1 MGKDVVMKKI
11 INTCSVLCGITALL
25 SLVMG
30 IRVLTGGSF
39 FIGLRIFSMA
49 ENGTFF
55 SFIGNLLGV
64 AISCLGFG
72 ALALYGFGSSQNAKR
87 NGFIYGLIMTGICLI
102 SMIAAIIG
110 RSFTIGDLFIAA
122 LPAVYTFAVLKS
134 A

>member
-1 MGKDVVMKKI
+1 MKKV
-11 INTCSVLCGITALL
+11 INACSVLCGVTALL

-30 IRVLTGGSF
+30 IRVLTGGNF

-49 ENGTFF
+49 ENGTFIG
-55 SFIGNLLGV
+55 FIGNLLGV
-64 AISCLGFG
+64 AVSCLGFG
-72 ALALYGFGSSQNAKR
+72 ALAVYGFGSSQNAKR
-87 NGFIYGLIMTGICLI
+87 SGFIYGLIMTGICLV
-102 SMIAAIIG
+102 SMIAAVIG

>member
-1 MGKDVVMKKI
+1 MKKVI
-11 INTCSVLCGITALL
+11 SICSVLCGITALL

-30 IRVLTGGSF
+30 IRVLTGGNF

-49 ENGTFF
+49 ESGTFIG
-55 SFIGNLLGV
+55 FIGNLLGIAV
-64 AISCLGFG
+64 SCLGFG
-72 ALALYGFGSSQNAKR
+72 ILAVCGFKGSQDAKR
-87 NGFIYGLIMTGICLI
+87 KGFIYGLIMTGICLI

>member
-1 MGKDVVMKKI
+1 MKGVIMKKV
-11 INTCSVLCGITALL
+11 INVCSVLCGITAVL
-25 SLVMG
+25 SLILG

-39 FIGLRIFSMA
+39 LFGLHIFYMA
-49 ENGTFF
+49 ERGTFF
-55 SFIGNLLGV
+55 GFLGNLLGI
-64 AISCLGFG
+64 AITCLGFG

-87 NGFIYGLIMTGICLI
+87 NSFIYGLIMTAICLI
-102 SMIAAIIG
+102 SVIAAIIG

>member
-1 MGKDVVMKKI
+1 MKKV
-11 INTCSVLCGITALL
+11 INACSVLCGVTALL

-49 ENGTFF
+49 ENGTFIG
-55 SFIGNLLGV
+55 FIGNLLGV
-64 AISCLGFG
+64 AVSCIGFG
-72 ALALYGFGSSQNAKR
+72 ILAFCGFGSSQSAKR
-87 NGFIYGLIMTGICLI
+87 NGFIYGLIMTGICLV

-122 LPAVYTFAVLKS
+122 LPAVYTFSVLKS

>member
-1 MGKDVVMKKI
+1 MKKV
-11 INTCSVLCGITALL
+11 INACSVLCGVTALL

-30 IRVLTGGSF
+30 IRVITGGNF

-49 ENGTFF
+49 ENGTFIG
-55 SFIGNLLGV
+55 FIGNLLGV
-64 AISCLGFG
+64 AVSCLGFG
-72 ALALYGFGSSQNAKR
+72 VLAVCGFGSSQNAKR
-87 NGFIYGLIMTGICLI
+87 SGFIYGLIMTGICII

>member
-1 MGKDVVMKKI
+1 MKKV
-11 INTCSVLCGITALL
+11 INVCSVLCGITALL

-30 IRVLTGGSF
+30 IRVLAGGSF

-49 ENGTFF
+49 ENGTFIGF
-55 SFIGNLLGV
+55 LGNLLGMAA
-64 AISCLGFG
+64 AILGFG
-72 ALALYGFGSSQNAKR
+72 ILAVCGFGSSKNAKR

-110 RSFTIGDLFIAA
+110 KSFNIGDLFIFV
-122 LPAVYTFAVLKS
+122 LPTVYTYATLKS